1 MRAVSDLSELGPLAI
16 IAVGVLVVLLVLR
29 RWADAA
35 FFVAGVGVVWMVNP
49 LLKELAGRPRPDH
62 LPLAES
68 VSEYSFP
75 SGHAANTAAL
85 VGSLVM
91 ILRSRRAR
99 AVGAVVGAAALLL
112 VGYSQ
117 LELGRHYPSDL
128 LAGWL
133 WAGVWIGLV
142 AWIRSR
148 WRARL
153 PGSRREV
160 GRT

>member
-16 IAVGVLVVLLVLR
+16 VAVGVLAVLLVLR
-29 RWADAA
+29 R
-35 FFVAGVGVVWMVNP
+35 
-49 LLKELAGRPRPDH
+49 
-62 LPLAES
+62 
-68 VSEYSFP
+68 YSFP

-91 ILRSRRAR
+91 ILRSRWAR
-99 AVGAVVGAAALLL
+99 VVGAVVGAAALLL

-133 WAGVWIGLV
+133 WAGAWIGLL

-153 PGSRREV
+153 PESRREI